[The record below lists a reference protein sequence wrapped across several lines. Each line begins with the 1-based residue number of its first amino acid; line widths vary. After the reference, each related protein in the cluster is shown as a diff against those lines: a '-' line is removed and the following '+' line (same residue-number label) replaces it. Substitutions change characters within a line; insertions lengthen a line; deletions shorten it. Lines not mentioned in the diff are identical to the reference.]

1 MSFLNS
7 LSIAGSALTAERFRM
22 DIISQ
27 NIANASTT
35 RTEDGGPYLRK
46 LVVLSES
53 KQEDAFG
60 NALKAADQSESN
72 SGVVVSAIIEDA
84 EGLKSV
90 YDPTHPDADGN
101 GYVTMPNVNTTE
113 EMIDM
118 ISATRS
124 YEANI
129 TAFNAVK
136 LMATKALEIGR

>member
-1 MSFLNS
+1 MSFLS
-7 LSIAGSALTAERFRM
+7 ALDISGSALTAQKLRM

-27 NIANASTT
+27 NLANANTT
-35 RTEDGGPYLRK
+35 RTEGGGPYVRQT
-46 LVVLSES
+46 VVLTPADVSGASAAGNFSETGKAQGVAVS
-53 KQEDAFG
+53 QVVEDT
-60 NALKAADQSESN
+60 
-72 SGVVVSAIIEDA
+72 

-90 YDPTHPDADGN
+90 YDPTHPDADEN
-101 GYVTMPNVNTTE
+101 GYVAMPNVDTVK

-136 LMATKALEIGR
+136 QMAAKALDIGR

>member
-1 MSFLNS
+1 MSFLTALNIS
-7 LSIAGSALTAERFRM
+7 GSALTAQKLRM

-27 NIANASTT
+27 NLANANTT
-35 RTEDGGPYLRK
+35 RTESGGPYVRQT
-46 LVVLSES
+46 VVLTAA
-53 KQEDAFG
+53 DVGGTPAAG
-60 NALKAADQSESN
+60 IMPGAKAAQ
-72 SGVVVSAIIEDA
+72 GVAVSRIAEDP

-90 YDPTHPDADGN
+90 YDPTHPDADEN
-101 GYVTMPNVNTTE
+101 GYVQMPNVDTVK

-136 LMATKALEIGR
+136 QMASSALEIGR